1 MFIKCDTIKI
11 RCNYKYLKEMKI
23 PFNIQYNSRNME
35 QGRYFNSKHYSEMP
49 YNLYIAT
56 NNYHQS
62 LEIEFSSKILKE
74 RYPELIS
81 RDTIRQCLVNINS
94 LGICTIDVD
103 GILHHGWVIRAD
115 ITKDVEMKL
124 TDEKLNALN
133 QNVGNY
139 RRFKW
144 NHYKGKGITFTKDVV
159 YGKEEIKLYNKY
171 AELLSNSRNFLNSL
185 SNRNEITN
193 YFYGKTRFEV
203 TLRSEKQI
211 MERLGVGTG
220 IIEFFN
226 AVDTIVVEQFDKVFN
241 VSATILDTTK
251 CNDFDEWAMAHLL
264 DFYKRDLKQIE
275 QSLRYSSVYNS
286 RNGLSERMKKFQA
299 VKTKTGRKESEI
311 VKQVR
316 TLLLESY

>member
-11 RCNYKYLKEMKI
+11 RCNYKYMKEIKI
-23 PFNIQYNSRNME
+23 PFNIQYNSKKME
-35 QGRYFNSKHYSEMP
+35 QGLWFHSKYYNDMP

-94 LGICTIDVD
+94 LGICTLDVD

-115 ITKDVEMKL
+115 ITKDVEMRL
-124 TDEKLNALN
+124 TDEILNALN

-144 NHYKGKGITFTKDVV
+144 NHYESKGITFTKDVI
-159 YGKEEIKLYNKY
+159 YGKEEIKVYNKY
-171 AELLSNSRNFLNSL
+171 AELLSHSRKFLNSL

-193 YFYGKTRFEV
+193 YFYGKTRFEM

-211 MERLGVGTG
+211 MECLGVGTG
-220 IIEFFN
+220 IMEFFN
-226 AVDTIVVEQFDKVFN
+226 AIDTILVEQFDKVFN
-241 VSATILDTTK
+241 ISATILDTTK
-251 CNDFDEWAMAHLL
+251 CNDWDEWAMAHLL

-286 RNGLSERMKKFQA
+286 RNGLAERMKKFQA

-316 TLLLESY
+316 THLLKSQ